1 MENQKDHQVEA
12 QVEEVENHKPFSFF
26 SYSPSTTILNTD
38 YFPDTMQFKTR
49 ISKLV
54 NEDVVIRGDKLSS
67 LISAGKF
74 SDSIFLLLSG
84 RKPSST
90 ESVLFEKML
99 ISVIDHGMGTTSSMT
114 ARFIASGG
122 NSLNVGVGGG
132 ILSIGD
138 HHGGA
143 IEKAMEQF
151 YAWEQ
156 LGKEKARGQIKE
168 MISGKKTIYGFGHK
182 VYKDEDPRVLVLLK
196 EMKKLNFK
204 SKHLFL
210 KEEVEKAFQETK
222 GKKLPINIDGFL
234 ALLLCD
240 FGFDPLLGKG
250 VFIIGRT
257 PGLVAQTYEELKYEK
272 PVRRVEEEEI
282 ELLKE

>member
-1 MENQKDHQVEA
+1 ME
-12 QVEEVENHKPFSFF
+12 
-26 SYSPSTTILNTD
+26 
-38 YFPDTMQFKTR
+38 FKTR

-54 NEDVVIRGDKLSS
+54 DNDVVIRNEKLSS
-67 LISAGKF
+67 LITQGKF
-74 SDSIFLLLSG
+74 SDAIFLLLSG
-84 RKPSST
+84 RKAT
-90 ESVLFEKML
+90 AAESVLFEKML
-99 ISVIDHGMGTTSSMT
+99 IGVIDHGMGTTSSLT
-114 ARFIASGG
+114 ARCIASGG
-122 NSLNVGVGGG
+122 NALNVGVGGG

-143 IEKAMEQF
+143 IEKAMQQF

-156 LGKEKARGQIKE
+156 LGKERASIQIRE

-182 VYKDEDPRVLVLLK
+182 VYKDEDPRVLLLLK
-196 EMKKLNFK
+196 EMKKLGFK

-222 GKKLPINIDGFL
+222 GKSLPINIDGFL

-240 FGFDPLLGKG
+240 FSFDPLLGKG

-272 PVRRVEEEEI
+272 PVRRVEEDEI

>member
-1 MENQKDHQVEA
+1 ME
-12 QVEEVENHKPFSFF
+12 
-26 SYSPSTTILNTD
+26 
-38 YFPDTMQFKTR
+38 FKTR

-54 NEDVVIRGDKLSS
+54 NEDIVIRGEKLSS
-67 LISAGKF
+67 LITGGKF

-84 RKPSST
+84 RKPSSI
-90 ESVLFEKML
+90 ESTLFEKML

-114 ARFIASGG
+114 SRFIVSGG
-122 NSLNVGVGGG
+122 NALNVGVGGG

-143 IEKAMEQF
+143 IEKAMQQF
-151 YAWEQ
+151 YAWQ
-156 LGKEKARGQIKE
+156 KLGKDKARAEIKD
-168 MISGKKTIYGFGHK
+168 MVTTKKTIYGFGHK
-182 VYKDEDPRVLVLLK
+182 VYKDEDPRVVLLL
-196 EMKKLNFK
+196 EEVKKKKF
-204 SKHLFL
+204 SSSHLYL
-210 KEEVEKAFQETK
+210 KEEVEKTFAEAK
-222 GKKLPINIDGFL
+222 GKKIPINIDGLL

-250 VFIIGRT
+250 VFIIGRV
-257 PGLVAQTYEELKYEK
+257 PGLVAQCHEELKHEK

>member
-1 MENQKDHQVEA
+1 ME
-12 QVEEVENHKPFSFF
+12 
-26 SYSPSTTILNTD
+26 
-38 YFPDTMQFKTR
+38 FKTR

-54 NEDVVIRGDKLSS
+54 QEDVVIRSEKLSS

-84 RKPSST
+84 RKPSAA

-99 ISVIDHGMGTTSSMT
+99 ISVIDHGMGTTSSMA

-122 NSLNVGVGGG
+122 NALNVGVGGG

-143 IEKAMEQF
+143 IEKAMQQF
-151 YAWEQ
+151 YAWQ
-156 LGKEKARGQIKE
+156 KMGKEKARAEIKD
-168 MISGKKTIYGFGHK
+168 MITAKKTIYGFGHK
-182 VYKDEDPRVLVLLK
+182 IYKDEDPRVVLLL
-196 EMKKLNFK
+196 EEVKKKKF
-204 SKHLFL
+204 SSSHLYL
-210 KEEVEKAFQETK
+210 KDEVEKLFAEAK
-222 GKKLPINIDGFL
+222 GRKIPLNIDGLL

-272 PVRRVEEEEI
+272 PVRRIEEEEI

>member
-1 MENQKDHQVEA
+1 
-12 QVEEVENHKPFSFF
+12 
-26 SYSPSTTILNTD
+26 
-38 YFPDTMQFKTR
+38 MQFKTR
-49 ISKLV
+49 LSKLV
-54 NEDVVIRGDKLSS
+54 NEDVVIRTEKLSS

-74 SDSIFLLLSG
+74 SDTIFLLLSA
-84 RKPSST
+84 RKPHPA

-151 YAWEQ
+151 YAWQ
-156 LGKEKARGQIKE
+156 KLGKEKARLEIKE
-168 MISGKKTIYGFGHK
+168 MIKRKKVIYGFGHK
-182 VYKDEDPRVLVLLK
+182 VYKDDDPRVLVLLK
-196 EMKKLNFK
+196 EMKKKKFSSL
-204 SKHLFL
+204 HLYL
-210 KEEVEKAFQETK
+210 KEEVEKVLAEVK
-222 GKKLPINIDGFL
+222 GRKLPINIDGFI

-272 PVRRVEEEEI
+272 PVRRVDEDEI
-282 ELLKE
+282 ELVKE

>member
-1 MENQKDHQVEA
+1 ME
-12 QVEEVENHKPFSFF
+12 
-26 SYSPSTTILNTD
+26 
-38 YFPDTMQFKTR
+38 FKTR

-54 NEDVVIRGDKLSS
+54 QEDVVIRGEKLSS
-67 LISAGKF
+67 LVSAGKF

-84 RKPSST
+84 RKPT
-90 ESVLFEKML
+90 AVEGVLFEKML
-99 ISVIDHGMGTTSSMT
+99 IAVIDHGMGTTSSMA

-122 NSLNVGVGGG
+122 NALNVGVGGG

-143 IEKAMEQF
+143 IEKAMQQF
-151 YAWEQ
+151 YAWQ
-156 LGKEKARGQIKE
+156 KLGKEKSRLEIKE
-168 MISGKKTIYGFGHK
+168 MITSKKVIYGFGHK
-182 VYKDEDPRVLVLLK
+182 VYKDDDPRVLILL
-196 EMKKLNFK
+196 EEVKKKKF
-204 SKHLFL
+204 SSAHLYL
-210 KEEVEKAFQETK
+210 KEEVEKVFVEVK
-222 GKKLPINIDGFL
+222 GKKLPINIDGFI

-272 PVRRVEEEEI
+272 PVRRVDEDEI
-282 ELLKE
+282 ELVKE